1 MSGEFILIIFA
12 WAIRMMSC
20 FFVHR
25 LARVPYICEGDQKNG
40 AYILDDAVFVL
51 SPASSDSGDEIAEM
65 HAEGGGI

>member
-1 MSGEFILIIFA
+1 MT
-12 WAIRMMSC
+12 SC

-51 SPASSDSGDEIAEM
+51 SPASSDSGYEM
-65 HAEGGGI
+65 GEMQTDGAGI